1 MKKLLALAVAL
12 LGLSA
17 FNASAQMTDS
27 QIVSYVK
34 SGMSAGKNEKQIAA
48 ELMSKGVTVQQM
60 ERLRDQYQNGSIGD
74 VSGNGNSRN
83 QNGAGQRT
91 NQRINNSNTGLLGES
106 ELALFNITSTLDSL
120 EIEASKP
127 REIYGHNMFSSKTL
141 SFEPNENLATPEN
154 YVLGPG
160 DEVVIDI
167 WGANEASI
175 RETISPEGR
184 IVVSQIG
191 PIYLNGLTIKQ
202 ANTQVRKIF
211 AQKYAGVMGDVP
223 MSDVSLSLGAVRTI
237 LVNVFGEV
245 EVPGTYRLSGFSTV
259 FHALYRAGGVT
270 ELGSVRNINVVR
282 GGKVIANVDI
292 YPYLVEGKMDTDI
305 RLQDGDVIT
314 VPVYENLVNV
324 AGLVKRPMDYEMKK
338 GETVSGLLDYAGGF
352 AGGAFTKQV
361 RINRVG
367 DTQRSVLTVT
377 EDRFASVMLVAGDS
391 VSVDGMIAEKFDNR
405 VEIQG
410 KVFRPGAYELGSD
423 IRTVRELV
431 EHAGGVLEDAFL
443 NRARIERTKDDL
455 TAESLSFN
463 LGSLL
468 AGKTT
473 DIKLRKNDVVIVDD
487 MHLIN
492 EVGTLTING
501 FVNEPQEE
509 VPYIENM
516 TVEDLILL
524 AGGLQRG
531 ASSARVEVSRRIM
544 NAGSLMPNDT
554 LSHVYTF
561 PLDITLSHNDV
572 NDFKLE
578 PYDIVSVRKSP
589 DYRPQAN
596 ITIDGEVAFP
606 GDYSMITVGE
616 RISNIIERAGGLTS
630 HAYIKGATLRRK
642 MSEEEKALQKAVDKM
657 TKVGTAKDMIDE
669 SLLDVDQTMEDEQE
683 KETGEEYYSVAL
695 ELDKALMNPG
705 SDYDITLKEGDRL
718 MIPEFLSTVK
728 IAGTVM
734 YPNSVTYK
742 SGASVGY
749 YINKAGGYGDRAKR
763 SRVYIVY
770 MNGNVSKARF
780 GTKVEPGSEIIVP
793 SRPDKNKT
801 STSEILATTSAATS
815 ITTAIAT
822 LARLFF

>member
-1 MKKLLALAVAL
+1 MRKRILIALTLLCLV
-12 LGLSA
+12 SA
-17 FNASAQMTDS
+17 GASAQMTDT
-27 QIVSYVK
+27 QVAAYVK
-34 SGMSAGKNEKQIAA
+34 GGLSSGKTEKQIAT
-48 ELMSKGVTVQQM
+48 ELMAKGVTVQQM
-60 ERLRDQYQNGSIGD
+60 ERLRDQYQGGTDGANATVGAM
-74 VSGNGNSRN
+74 N
-83 QNGAGQRT
+83 QSARA
-91 NQRINNSNTGLLGES
+91 NQRINRANTGLLGES
-106 ELALFNITSTLDSL
+106 ELAMYNITSTLDSL
-120 EIEASKP
+120 ELEASKP
-127 REIYGHNMFSSKTL
+127 REIYGHSMFSSKTL

-160 DEVVIDI
+160 DEVVIEI

-184 IVVSQIG
+184 ISVSQIG

-202 ANTQVRKIF
+202 ANAQVRRVF
-211 AQKYAGVMGDVP
+211 AQNYAGVMGDAPV
-223 MSDVSLSLGAVRTI
+223 SDVSLSLGAVRTI
-237 LVNVFGEV
+237 QVHVFGEV

-259 FHALYRAGGVT
+259 FHALYHAGGVT

-282 GGKVIANVDI
+282 AGKVVANVDI
-292 YPYLVEGKMDTDI
+292 YPFLVEGKMESNI

-324 AGLVKRPMDYEMKK
+324 DGLVKRPMDYEMRS
-338 GETVSGLLDYAGGF
+338 GETVKGILDYAGGF
-352 AGGAFTKQV
+352 DGGAYTKQV
-361 RINRVG
+361 RINRAG
-367 DTQRSVLTVT
+367 ETQRSILTVT
-377 EDRFASVMLVAGDS
+377 EDRYASVVLEAGDS
-391 VSVDGMIAEKFDNR
+391 LYVDGMTDKFSNR
-405 VEIQG
+405 VEIKG
-410 KVFRPGAYELGSD
+410 KVYRPGAYELGSE
-423 IRTVRELV
+423 ISTVRQLL

-443 NRARIERTKDDL
+443 NRARIERKKDDL
-455 TAESLSFN
+455 TSESLSFN

-468 AGKTT
+468 SGKTT

-487 MHLIN
+487 LHLIC

-501 FVNEPQEE
+501 FVNEPQE
-509 VPYIENM
+509 VDYAENM
-516 TVEDLILL
+516 TIEDLILL

-531 ASSARVEVSRRIM
+531 ASSARVEVSRRLM
-544 NAGSLMPNDT
+544 NDGSLMPNDT
-554 LSHVYTF
+554 LSRVYTF
-561 PLDITLSHNDV
+561 PLDITLSHNDA
-572 NDFKLE
+572 NDFRLE

-589 DYRPQAN
+589 DYRPQSN
-596 ITIDGEVAFP
+596 VTIEGEIAFP
-606 GDYSMITVGE
+606 GEYSMVTVGE
-616 RISNIIERAGGLTS
+616 RISSIIQRAGGITS

-642 MSEEEKALQKAVDKM
+642 MSEEEKSLQKAVDKM
-657 TKVGTAKDMIDE
+657 TKLGATKDMLDE
-669 SLLDVDQTMEDEQE
+669 SLLDVESELADEEE

-695 ELDKALMNPG
+695 ELDKAMMNPG
-705 SDYDITLKEGDRL
+705 SDFDLSLKEGDRL

-780 GTKVEPGSEIIVP
+780 GTKVEPGCEIIVP
-793 SRPDKNKT
+793 SKSEKNRT
-801 STSEILATTSAATS
+801 TTSEILATTSAATS

-822 LARLFF
+822 LARLFM